1 MGFQMIVK
9 PLGLSLK
16 VDHGTNLKPLLSA
29 LSCDSSC
36 EPATQVP
43 DDEVEKLM
51 ESKPPTVG
59 GPSVGVNIISIENEP
74 GKSEKTLIEDF
85 SSIPLEELQDSFGIY
100 KDTLPKYRVLSAFSI
115 GRFWHR
121 LKDIWTEWIHEQN

>member
-1 MGFQMIVK
+1 MIVK
-9 PLGLSLK
+9 PL
-16 VDHGTNLKPLLSA
+16 VNHCINLIPFISA

-43 DDEVEKLM
+43 DDEVEKMM
-51 ESKPPTVG
+51 ESKTPTSG
-59 GPSVGVNIISIENEP
+59 GPSVGVNIIAIENEP

-100 KDTLPKYRVLSAFSI
+100 KDTLPKYRVLSTFSI
-115 GRFWHR
+115 VGRFWHR
-121 LKDIWTEWIHEQN
+121 FKDIWTEWIHEQN